1 MSDTPKTPSEPPTR
15 PVQPVTP
22 TPQQV
27 SPPAPTPKVEAAQPQ
42 QQAQPQPTHQPTPQ
56 RPADT
61 LRDGAVKA
69 TIWERQGDRGQF
81 YATDLSRTYKD
92 QEGNLRDSRSFSGS
106 DLLRVS
112 ELAKGAYHRTNE
124 LRREHAQTRR
134 TDVENDPNREAR
146 REAHRSERTSSTDAT
161 RETHRDR

>member
-1 MSDTPKTPSEPPTR
+1 MSDASNT
-15 PVQPVTP
+15 Q
-22 TPQQV
+22 TPQLTAKAQQQ
-27 SPPAPTPKVEAAQPQ
+27 PAPQSSTVPKVEAAQPQ
-42 QQAQPQPTHQPTPQ
+42 QQAQPQPAPQ

-69 TIWERQGDRGQF
+69 TIWERQGERGAF
-81 YATDLSRTYKD
+81 NATDLSRTYKD

-124 LRREHAQTRR
+124 LHREKMQARE
-134 TDVENDPNREAR
+134 TDQDREAR
-146 REAHRSERTSSTDAT
+146 REAHRKARSAPPEHKRGNQ
-161 RETHRDR
+161 HDR